1 MNDCHMN
8 RTFYFFVLFCLFL
21 IPVTKAQ
28 YPDSIFQDQVIIDQ
42 ANKNILSLKI
52 TNANFI
58 RNNEYFVP
66 FASGYT
72 LIGYFI
78 QPELKFQPGE
88 KTIFSA
94 GVHFLK
100 YSGLEHFSQYSPVF
114 SFHYQPGKHFTF
126 ILGTLQGT
134 LNHQMEDHLLN
145 FEKYYTHN
153 LENGT
158 QFLFNFNNF
167 KSDLWVNWEQF
178 ITNGDPFRERLVFGT
193 SSEIS
198 FYNNDNSL
206 RTSIPLQTLMV
217 HKGGQIDSS
226 PLPVETYFNSAIGL
240 DISIKRSNKKI
251 IGIRTLF
258 SSFND
263 LTKKEIYPYKKG
275 TSFYFKT
282 YFETVHIDF
291 SLGYWKGNRFIN
303 PKGNPLFSS
312 VYKETVNTG
321 DPSREI
327 FTAFIAYHVEL
338 DDFVKFVLQ
347 GESYYDIERSV
358 FDYSYGLHILFKQGF
373 FLRNVKNIASHS
385 N

>member
-1 MNDCHMN
+1 MS
-8 RTFYFFVLFCLFL
+8 RVFYFMVFLFL
-21 IPVTKAQ
+21 FLFPVTKAQ
-28 YPDSIFQDQVIIDQ
+28 YPDSIFQDQVIVDP

-66 FASGYT
+66 FADGYT

-134 LNHQMEDHLLN
+134 LNHQMEDFMLN

-167 KSDLWVNWEQF
+167 KSDLWVSWEQF
-178 ITNGDPFRERLVFGT
+178 ITKGDPFREKLVFGT

-198 FYNNDNSL
+198 FYNSDHSL
-206 RTSIPLQTLMV
+206 RALIPLQTLMT
-217 HKGGQIDSS
+217 HKGGQIDTS
-226 PLPVETYFNSAIGL
+226 PLPVETYFNSTTGL
-240 DISIKRSNKKI
+240 DISIKTSNEKI
-251 IGIRTLF
+251 IGFRALL

-263 LTKKEIYPYKKG
+263 LTKKEIYPYQKG
-275 TSFYFKT
+275 TAFYFKT
-282 YFETVHIDF
+282 YLETARINF
-291 SLGYWKGNRFIN
+291 SLGYWKGNKFIT

-312 VYKETVNTG
+312 VYKETGNTG

-327 FTAFIAYHVEL
+327 FTAFFAYHIEL

-347 GESYYDIERSV
+347 GESYYDIERSI
-358 FDYSYGLHILFKQGF
+358 FDYSYGLHVLFKQGF
-373 FLRNVKNIASHS
+373 FLRNVKNIASH
-385 N
+385 NN